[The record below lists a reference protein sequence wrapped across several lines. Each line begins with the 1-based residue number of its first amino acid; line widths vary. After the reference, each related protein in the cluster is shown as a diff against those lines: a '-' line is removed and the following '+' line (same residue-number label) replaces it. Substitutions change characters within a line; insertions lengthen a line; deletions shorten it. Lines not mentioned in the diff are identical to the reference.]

1 MLWGLADL
9 FVDEV
14 IEFYGSREQAER
26 ALDEVLRDEPDWE
39 GMLEVVKV
47 PRPRTDHW
55 RPRGLRI
62 RNPCRRY

>member
-26 ALDEVLRDEPDWE
+26 ALDDVLRDEPI
-39 GMLEVVKV
+39 G
-47 PRPRTDHW
+47 
-55 RPRGLRI
+55 RGCSRS
-62 RNPCRRY
+62 